1 MTLHRKT
8 LVVLAAL
15 LFATTSVSQTVFKW
29 TDESGVVHY
38 GDSVPAGV
46 ESFERVGI
54 TPASPPSADSA
65 PVPAAGAPEVS
76 ATEPA
81 PQAPASSASAATPQ
95 AASALSF
102 EELDR
107 ICEDARE
114 AAIAP
119 LRAAAIDECKA
130 EPRSDPAYCERFYA
144 DYGDGGRAE
153 SGAYRPRQ
161 FDDLPECVQAQ
172 QERATRGRR

>member
-1 MTLHRKT
+1 MTIHRKT

-54 TPASPPSADSA
+54 TPATPPSADSA
-65 PVPAAGAPEVS
+65 PVQAAGAPEVS

-95 AASALSF
+95 AASEMSF

-144 DYGDGGRAE
+144 DFGDGGRAE

-172 QERATRGRR
+172 QQRATTERR

>member
-15 LFATTSVSQTVFKW
+15 LLATTSVSQTVFKW

-54 TPASPPSADSA
+54 TSASPPAT
-65 PVPAAGAPEVS
+65 GAPAPAV
-76 ATEPA
+76 TEPA
-81 PQAPASSASAATPQ
+81 PEAPAGSAPVATPQ
-95 AASALSF
+95 AASALSV

-107 ICEDARE
+107 LCENARE

-119 LRAAAIDECKA
+119 LRTAAIDECKA

-144 DYGDGGRAE
+144 DFGDGGRAE

-172 QERATRGRR
+172 QERATSDRR

>member
-1 MTLHRKT
+1 MMLNGKM

-38 GDSVPAGV
+38 GDAVPAGV

-54 TPASPPSADSA
+54 TPTPPPAAASDS
-65 PVPAAGAPEVS
+65 VQTAGAPETS

-81 PQAPASSASAATPQ
+81 PEAPASSAPVATPQ
-95 AASALSF
+95 AASALSL

-107 ICEDARE
+107 LCEDARE
-114 AAIAP
+114 VAIAP

-130 EPRSDPAYCERFYA
+130 APRSDPAYCERFYA

-161 FDDLPECVQAQ
+161 FDDLPECVEAQ
-172 QERATRGRR
+172 QQRATSDRR

>member
-1 MTLHRKT
+1 MTLNRKT

-15 LFATTSVSQTVFKW
+15 LLATTAVSQTVFKW

-38 GDSVPAGV
+38 GDSVPSGV

-54 TPASPPSADSA
+54 TPASPPAADPAS
-65 PVPAAGAPEVS
+65 VQAAGAPESS

-81 PQAPASSASAATPQ
+81 PEAPASPASVATPQ
-95 AASALSF
+95 AVSELSLQ
-102 EELDR
+102 ELDR
-107 ICEDARE
+107 LCEDARE
-114 AAIAP
+114 TAIAP

-144 DYGDGGRAE
+144 DFGDGGRAE
-153 SGAYRPRQ
+153 SGAYRPRM
-161 FDDLPECVQAQ
+161 FGDLPECVQAQ
-172 QERATRGRR
+172 QERATRDRR